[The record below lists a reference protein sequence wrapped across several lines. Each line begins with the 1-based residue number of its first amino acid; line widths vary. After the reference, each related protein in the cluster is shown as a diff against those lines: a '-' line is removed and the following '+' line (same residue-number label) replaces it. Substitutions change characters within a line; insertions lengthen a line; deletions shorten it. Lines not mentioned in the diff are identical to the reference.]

1 MRNRE
6 QVFVNSL
13 QNYLK
18 AFFTQKAAENE
29 IEDIVLWQDGYAGV
43 ISGLTHYPGCIV
55 IVEGRTITGAYTAEY
70 EVTIYVGI
78 TSGDPVTLEATGR
91 VWQDILEDSIR
102 SDWTLGGTCL
112 QVLDGAEIR
121 PGCTNDVYTAGIRF
135 RCEVDL
141 GGYVYGNTEEDS

>member
-18 AFFTQKAAENE
+18 AFFTQKARENE
-29 IEDIVLWQDGYAGV
+29 IEDIVLWQD
-43 ISGLTHYPGCIV
+43 
-55 IVEGRTITGAYTAEY
+55 
-70 EVTIYVGI
+70 
-78 TSGDPVTLEATGR
+78 
-91 VWQDILEDSIR
+91 ILEDAIR